1 LKEIGEQL
9 RQAREEIGLSI
20 EEVSQDLKLTLKQI
34 KSIEE
39 GDKEGLRDI
48 LDLKLMFLDYAK
60 YLGLET
66 DVIENSFN
74 EFMFEY
80 TSKIPLDEIKK
91 ANEEKKEEEK
101 NIKRIASPYTKEIQ
115 KKYTTL
121 KILIWIIII
130 FLLLILLFFIKE
142 MII

>member
-1 LKEIGEQL
+1 MKEIGEQL

>member
-1 LKEIGEQL
+1 VKEIGEQL
-9 RQAREEIGLSI
+9 RQAREEIGLSV